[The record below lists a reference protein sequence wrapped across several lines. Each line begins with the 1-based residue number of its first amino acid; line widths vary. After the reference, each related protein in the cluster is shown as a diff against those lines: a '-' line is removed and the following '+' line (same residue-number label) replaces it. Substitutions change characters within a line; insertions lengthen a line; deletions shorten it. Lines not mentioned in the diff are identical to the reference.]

1 MELGKKT
8 LENFLRATLVAGAML
23 ASTFAQEAIAQWKKI
38 THNVQHSTT
47 LTPTGLESKLYLS
60 NGTVLKDISENG
72 LVVFDNTSTGV
83 EKLPQVP
90 TGFNLSQN
98 YPNPFN
104 PTTYINFSVP
114 SASKISLK
122 IFDIAGRA
130 VATAAEGEYSAG
142 MYTASIELNGF
153 ANGVYFADF
162 IAKNKD
168 GIFRE
173 TKKMLL
179 LYGSQHATAPSMKLE
194 KPSMSARTASWTSTT
209 TIDSVVVSGKIDG
222 KEVKATTGFINVP
235 ITQDSTHLGTL
246 VVQDFVVN
254 GKVYLLMK
262 WDKPD
267 INAVANANVSFGNIS
282 TTTDANGNYSVSLP
296 FAQKYDITITHP
308 IAYTRETKFTVDRN
322 LTLNLDVVDTVNFSR
337 EVMNFYNVVIINK
350 DFRGTGI
357 RWVTLPTF
365 YIVADTNTT
374 LGKKRFDFQKSKILN
389 VLVPAYK
396 TPYDTASFLKNVK
409 IEAGLTPPTRYT
421 PGFFVVRWDSVNF
434 LPGYIAYTI
443 IRPNFKSGTIDYA
456 ESVYH
461 EKLSDVEM
469 EKATIHELSTGM
481 NLAGRSN
488 SMPSVW
494 NFAANDNTK
503 NFTPNDIKMCLFLYS
518 RSPGSMM
525 PDKDDMDFFRDK
537 ILIGNMS
544 TIKTRNATNT
554 IQTAN

>member
-142 MYTASIELNGF
+142 TYAASIELNGF

-162 IAKNKD
+162 IAKNRD

-246 VVQDFVVN
+246 VVQDFIVN

-267 INAVANANVSFGNIS
+267 SNAVANANVSFGNIS
-282 TTTDANGNYSVSLP
+282 TTTDANGNYSVRLP

-337 EVMNFYNVVIINK
+337 AEMNFFNKLFRDFGKTYRWHIKQGVTNTKPIVFLISPDSSLINEEKSNILNFVVPYFRTPMYPEGALQDLVFQEGSSAPSDKTGLIVSEWVNFGPFTYVNRDTSGKIIHAEIKYNL
-350 DFRGTGI
+350 T
-357 RWVTLPTF
+357 TLPSF
-365 YIVADTNTT
+365 RKALT
-374 LGKKRFDFQKSKILN
+374 LHEFGS
-389 VLVPAYK
+389 A
-396 TPYDTASFLKNVK
+396 
-409 IEAGLTPPTRYT
+409 LT
-421 PGFFVVRWDSVNF
+421 D
-434 LPGYIAYTI
+434 
-443 IRPNFKSGTIDYA
+443 
-456 ESVYH
+456 
-461 EKLSDVEM
+461 
-469 EKATIHELSTGM
+469 
-481 NLAGRSN
+481 AGRADDL
-488 SMPSVW
+488 PSIF
-494 NFAANDNTK
+494 NIGPPRNIND
-503 NFTPNDIKMCLFLYS
+503 FTEFDKKAILFLYS
-518 RSPGSMM
+518 RPPGSRF
-525 PDKDDMDFFRDK
+525 PDKDEGLDGWMQ
-537 ILIGNMS
+537 IGSMRQ
-544 TIKTRNATNT
+544 IKTKKANYT
-554 IQTAN
+554 ISNN